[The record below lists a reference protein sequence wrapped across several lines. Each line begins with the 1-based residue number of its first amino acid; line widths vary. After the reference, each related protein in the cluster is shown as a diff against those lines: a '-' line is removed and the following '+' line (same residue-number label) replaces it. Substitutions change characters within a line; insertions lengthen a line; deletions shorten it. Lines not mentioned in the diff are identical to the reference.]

1 MSPKD
6 MPRVRPQHVARPQA
20 VVYTTTTPKPKA

>member
-6 MPRVRPQHVARPQA
+6 MPRVRPVHARPVA
-20 VVYTTTTPKPKA
+20 VVVYSTTTPRKA

>member
-6 MPRVRPQHVARPQA
+6 MPRVRPQHVVRP
-20 VVYTTTTPKPKA
+20 VPVYTTSTPDKTA